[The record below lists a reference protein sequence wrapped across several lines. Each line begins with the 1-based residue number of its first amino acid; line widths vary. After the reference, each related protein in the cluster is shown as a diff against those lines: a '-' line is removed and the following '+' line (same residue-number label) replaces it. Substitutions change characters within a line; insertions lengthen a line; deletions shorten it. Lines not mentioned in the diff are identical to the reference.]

1 MSDQQPAPPVRV
13 KDEAGRTSNGNSA
26 AQSHRSARS
35 RRTLRRPMQQVAASS
50 SRRFHWSRTFA
61 LRPRRKLTQLSTRP
75 SVGDAKRR
83 AVATPSSP
91 AAARPVPPP
100 HADPAIMIKA
110 ERAHPPPPPAFAD
123 QAPPHG
129 YAVPMPA
136 THPMPG
142 MVPAAF
148 SQLMAHPPAASPEL
162 YQALTAGFVVPP
174 PAQPVPPTMGA
185 PRPATPIRID
195 ASSSPLPMAARPS
208 TAVHPNAAPA
218 PAPTQPNAAPARPPA
233 AAAAAVPAVAANG
246 AAPNAGLTVNDY
258 LLKTSEI
265 NAESDDEFLMECAR
279 VRTNVVGIQNYYGFV
294 EEGDDVVLLRDPENQ
309 FDPHAIR
316 VDNVLEI
323 QVGFLPASV
332 AKVLGPLIEGN
343 RIQTQAKA
351 IGEPTA
357 TTLPIDIRVFT
368 PPGNNDRIRVCLE
381 QFDLLPKPR
390 QTRPGRTPASA
401 NSKVP
406 ITVAGTIAFPGDN
419 IVAAFQPV
427 AYQSAAVPAP
437 IPPPPAPVVDL
448 AATAEEMWQQLLQAG
463 DYDEGGGRVIM
474 DSIGMKE
481 QELSALPEAP
491 QPTGMMSELLPYQ
504 KQGLGWLLNAEH
516 PRTPSA
522 MVESQIWTIRNIN
535 GAHVYWNRASRAQ
548 AQGVPRLYRGGILAD
563 DMGLGKTIQILALIL
578 SDANGAG
585 FVAEPGEVSP
595 SYCNATLI
603 VCPLSV
609 VGNWTQQIEAHVE
622 PGRLRYHMFHGNN
635 RNKDPRYLQSMDIVI
650 TTYSIMSLHTEDTP
664 LHRVRWRRVVLDEG
678 HIIRVRTTKN
688 ASAACNLIAER
699 KWVLTGT
706 PLHNKLEDLY
716 SLLKFLE
723 FFPFDQLQQWK
734 STIERPLKQKRRDA
748 MTTFQELVRM
758 LCLRRTKAMEL
769 SGKPILELPKITYL
783 VHKVAFRGEER
794 RLYVKWEAKSRQ
806 AYEEYMREQ
815 AERKALRDAGF
826 EVGPGDNLRVICNML
841 KYLTRL
847 RQLCNHRAL
856 VEKDNSPK
864 VGSKTQLLAILRDHV
879 ADDCA
884 LCLSAMRTPAITAC
898 SHMFCSECI
907 RPVLDK
913 VKSCPQCQALL
924 EENQVYE
931 LPQDADGDE
940 VAAVERE
947 MAAAGHMHF
956 TTNDFLSSSKIDAL
970 MTFLETARTRDST
983 TKSIIFSQ
991 WTSMMD
997 LIEVPLRQRG
1007 FQFVRLDGTLTR
1019 RDRDEAIDQFQS
1031 DNTISVFL
1039 ISLSCGATG
1048 LNLVAATNCFL
1059 VEPWWNPQIERQAI
1073 DRIYRIGQ
1081 TRPVTVVR
1089 FAMENSVEERVLLLQ
1104 EKKRK
1109 MAEDAFGEGST
1120 QHDKVSRAT
1129 RLEDIRAL
1137 LGEASADDQRLAAE
1151 LDEEL

>member
-1 MSDQQPAPPVRV
+1 MSDQKLAPPMRV

-26 AQSHRSARS
+26 ALSPAAPRQKRSLPQD
-35 RRTLRRPMQQVAASS
+35 T
-50 SRRFHWSRTFA
+50 
-61 LRPRRKLTQLSTRP
+61 P
-75 SVGDAKRR
+75 SPNAKGDTKRR

-110 ERAHPPPPPAFAD
+110 ECAHPPPSPAFAG
-123 QAPPHG
+123 QAPYNYPPG
-129 YAVPMPA
+129 IVPPPFGVPYQYGPREFPLPMPV

-142 MVPAAF
+142 M
-148 SQLMAHPPAASPEL
+148 MPAASFPLMGHPPVALPKL
-162 YQALTAGFVVPP
+162 YQAYHQVLAAGYAVPP
-174 PAQPVPPTMGA
+174 PAQPVPPNAGA

-195 ASSSPLPMAARPS
+195 ASSSPLPMTTRLSA
-208 TAVHPNAAPA
+208 AVHPNAAPA
-218 PAPTQPNAAPARPPA
+218 PAPMQPNAAPARPPA
-233 AAAAAVPAVAANG
+233 AAAATVAVAANG
-246 AAPNAGLTVNDY
+246 AAPNASLTVNDY
-258 LLKTSEI
+258 LLKTPEI
-265 NAESDDEFLMECAR
+265 NTESDDEFLMECAR
-279 VRTNVVGIQNYYGFV
+279 VRTNIVGIQNYYGFV

-357 TTLPIDIRVFT
+357 TTLPIEIRVFT
-368 PPGNNDRIRVCLE
+368 PPGNNDTIRMCLE
-381 QFDLLPKPR
+381 QFDLLPRPR

-401 NSKVP
+401 NIKVP
-406 ITVAGTIAFPGDN
+406 ITGAGTGAFPEN
-419 IVAAFQPV
+419 VVAAFQP
-427 AYQSAAVPAP
+427 APFQPAAVPAP
-437 IPPPPAPVVDL
+437 IPPPPSLVVDL

-491 QPTGMMSELLPYQ
+491 QPTGMMSDLLPYQ

-522 MVESQIWTIRNIN
+522 TVESQFWTIRDIN
-535 GAHVYWNRASRAQ
+535 GAHVFWNRASRAQ

-578 SDANGAG
+578 SDPNGAG
-585 FVAEPGEVSP
+585 FVTEPGEVSP

-622 PGRLRYHMFHGNN
+622 SGRLRYHVFHGNN

-716 SLLKFLE
+716 SLLRFLE

-748 MTTFQELVRM
+748 MSTFQELVRM

-815 AERKALRDAGF
+815 AERKALREAGF
-826 EVGPGDNLRVICNML
+826 DVGPGDNLRVICNML

-856 VEKDNSPK
+856 VEKENAPK
-864 VGSKTQLLAILRDHV
+864 VGSKTQLLAFLRDHV

-898 SHMFCSECI
+898 THLFCSECI

-913 VKSCPQCQALL
+913 VKACPQCQAPL
-924 EENQVYE
+924 EENQVYD
-931 LPQDADGDE
+931 LPQDTEGDE
-940 VAAVERE
+940 VAVVERE
-947 MAAAGHMHF
+947 MAAPGHMHF
-956 TTNDFLSSSKIDAL
+956 TTTDFLSSSKIDAL

-983 TKSIIFSQ
+983 TKSVIFSQ

-1039 ISLSCGATG
+1039 ISLACGATG

-1120 QHDKVSRAT
+1120 QNNKVSRAT

-1151 LDEEL
+1151 LDEL